1 MTRRLIVLGSAVL
14 LAFGL
19 SFSAFA
25 GSTTDGDSDGV
36 PDGYD
41 NCSATANG
49 PSAGTGACNSQEDYD
64 ADGYGQPCDGDVD
77 NSGNTLVGSPLC
89 SRCSA
94 ARLARRAWHVPEAF
108 PAPEASKRVLKRAP
122 RAWLGALFLFMGRSQ
137 SCEVPRLCKYL
148 GPNSG
153 RQASRDAPVD

>member
-1 MTRRLIVLGSAVL
+1 MKRNLIALGCAGL

-41 NCSATANG
+41 NCSTLANG

-77 NSGNTLVGSPLC
+77 NSGNTLVGDLTILLGNLGVPGEQVTDLDCSGNTLVGDLTTLLGQLGSPPGP
-89 SRCSA
+89 SG
-94 ARLARRAWHVPEAF
+94 LACAGSIPC
-108 PAPEASKRVLKRAP
+108 P
-122 RAWLGALFLFMGRSQ
+122 
-137 SCEVPRLCKYL
+137 
-148 GPNSG
+148 
-153 RQASRDAPVD
+153 